1 MFRSKKWVLSVAAA
15 ALLITSGTGALQ
27 PSTATAASAPIKVT
41 LDGKS
46 LALDAS
52 PIVVSGRTLVPYSSI
67 VKSLGGTASWNNANK
82 TVIATSGGV
91 KVKLTAGSKI
101 AYINDKASQLDAAP
115 LIKNGK
121 TFVPLRL
128 LTEAFGKWVNWS
140 SKSRTVAISS
150 KLTLQTSAG
159 SFTLNKRPQRIVTLS
174 SSDTEM
180 IYALGGKVV
189 GRPTA
194 MGKVNPP
201 EAASAVEV
209 GSTHG
214 ILFEKLASVKPDL
227 VIANPSLMSQK
238 ATIEKLGAQALFNS
252 HNTYDDIKSSI
263 RLYGKLLGNESTAEQ
278 VIANMDRTVSSLQ
291 KPAAKPKT
299 LIVYGAPGSFVVALP
314 SSYPGNF
321 LELAG
326 GTNVAA
332 KFPKMDKMPQYSELS
347 MERIVA
353 SNPDL
358 ILLITH
364 GDAAEVKS
372 SFKKEFENN
381 PAWKNLSAVK
391 EDRFE
396 VLPQDLFAA
405 NPGIRA
411 PEAIKTINKLL
422 NQVK

>member
-1 MFRSKKWVLSVAAA
+1 MFRSKKWILSAAAA
-15 ALLITSGTGALQ
+15 ALLVTSGAGTLA
-27 PSTATAASAPIKVT
+27 SSKVNAASASIKVT

-52 PIVVSGRTLVPYSSI
+52 PIMVSGRTLVPYSSI
-67 VKSLGGTASWNNANK
+67 IKSLGGTASWSSATK
-82 TVIATSGGV
+82 SVFATSGSV
-91 KVKLTAGSKI
+91 KVKLTVGSKT
-101 AYINDKASQLDAAP
+101 AYINNKATTLDAAP
-115 LIKNGK
+115 VIQNGK

-140 SKSRTVAISS
+140 GASRTVAINS
-150 KLTLQTSAG
+150 KLTLKTSTG

-180 IYALGGKVV
+180 IYALGGTVV

-201 EAASAVEV
+201 AAASAVEV

-214 ILFEKLASVKPDL
+214 VLFEKLASVKPDL
-227 VIANPSLMSQK
+227 IIAGPSLMSQK
-238 ATIEKLGAQALFNS
+238 ATMEKLGAQVLFNS
-252 HNTYDDIKSSI
+252 HNTYNDIKSSA
-263 RLYGKLLGNESTAEQ
+263 RLYGKLLGNESKAEQ
-278 VIANMDRTVSSLQ
+278 LIATMDRTVSSLK
-291 KPAAKPKT
+291 KPAKKPKT

-314 SSYPGNF
+314 TSYPGNF

-326 GTNVAA
+326 GQNVAA

-364 GDAAEVKS
+364 GDAAEVKA

-381 PAWKNLSAVK
+381 PVWKNLNAVK
-391 EDRFE
+391 DDSFE
-396 VLPQDLFAA
+396 VLPSELFAA

-422 NQVK
+422 LQVK